1 MNRKAYMSILLAV
14 VFLAFAFLTGC
25 SSGNSKTASG
35 TTYVFYLNG
44 LEAINEVDGPNFY
57 TVAGAVTI
65 DSSGNVTGGEED
77 YNDGFGLTDAP
88 TLISAGTLTADPA
101 SGQGTLT
108 LTVGDANLGVG
119 GVETLGVQLVNANHA
134 LITQFDGSATSSGSL
149 DLQSATTASGNFAF
163 TISGV
168 NSDYDPTASGGVVTV
183 AGGAMNGVFDIN
195 DADIGIF
202 TDQTLTAGTVSDT
215 DTFGR
220 GTITGTELSGSL
232 AYYVVGPEAVRLIS
246 DDTDAALV
254 GSAYG
259 QGSATFSAASI
270 GSSVFGILGDTW
282 GELYGAAGSFTTDG
296 VSAVTS
302 GIGDDDESDGEIFS
316 GVAIDGSYTMSSTGY
331 GSVTITAGELQD
343 VSALGVYATDPA
355 LNLLDPNNTASGVG
369 GALIL
374 DLDGFLTGGT
384 GALLPQTDTN
394 PADFT
399 GSASG
404 YAFGA
409 QAFGIGDTGWE
420 YDFVGQGAFTAGAF
434 AGTGLVNDVFDVFGT
449 SAADTGVTFSGTPIP
464 DDSEATTGR
473 YTMFGDENPFVITVV
488 ADAPLD
494 YNVVVYQA
502 SGTQAFWLDEDTF
515 GTFVGPIEQQ
525 GTLAA
530 IPAVRKAM
538 AKSPT
543 AHKR

>member
-25 SSGNSKTASG
+25 SSGTSKSATG
-35 TTYVFYLNG
+35 TTYVFYLSG
-44 LEAINEVDGPNFY
+44 LEASNGGPNIY
-57 TVAGAVTI
+57 TVAGAVTV
-65 DSSGNVTGGEED
+65 DSSGNVTAGEED

-88 TLISAGTLTADPA
+88 TLISTGTLTADPV

-108 LTVGDANLGVG
+108 LTVGDANLGAS
-119 GVETLGVQLVNANHA
+119 GVETLGIQLVNANHA

-168 NSDYDPTASGGVVTV
+168 NTAYDPTASGGVVTV

-195 DADIGIF
+195 DFDLGIF
-202 TDQTLTAGTVSDT
+202 TDVALTAGTVSDT
-215 DTFGR
+215 DAFRR
-220 GTITGTELSGSL
+220 GTITGTQLSGSL

-246 DDTDAALV
+246 DDTDAALI

-259 QGSATFSAASI
+259 QGTCTFSAASI

-296 VSAVTS
+296 VSAVT
-302 GIGDDDESDGEIFS
+302 GIGDDDENSGSIFS
-316 GVAIDGSYTMSSTGY
+316 GVAIDGSYTMGSTGY

-343 VSALGVYATDPA
+343 VSALGVYATDPT
-355 LNLLDPNNTASGVG
+355 LNLLDPNNTTGGG

-384 GALLPQTDTN
+384 GVLLPQTDTN

-399 GSASG
+399 GSSSS

-409 QAFGIGDTGWE
+409 QAFGGSDSSTAWE
-420 YDFVGQGAFTAGAF
+420 WDAVGQGAFTAGAF
-434 AGTGLVNDVFDVFGT
+434 AGTGLVNDVFDIFGT
-449 SAADTGVTFSGTPIP
+449 ATPDTGVTFTGTPAP
-464 DDSEATTGR
+464 DAAEATTGR
-473 YTMFGDENPFVITVV
+473 YTMLTGSENPFVITVI
-488 ADAPLD
+488 ADSPLD
-494 YNVVVYQA
+494 YSVVVYQA
-502 SGTQAFWLDEDTF
+502 SGTQAFLLDEDTF
-515 GTFVGPIEQQ
+515 GTFLGPMEQQ
-525 GTLAA
+525 GTLGA
-530 IPAVRKAM
+530 IPAVKKAM